1 MKLKTKIHLFSTLLM
16 LVILTLTNTGIYF
29 VYEKLA
35 YDTEYNQLK
44 TQSQDLIAS
53 LSQMTEKTNPATV
66 LHAYRPPNGAVRIL
80 GPTGKLKVESESA
93 EGIRSY
99 HPEIKPGER
108 YSIGEFDNTPILT
121 MREPVIWTDGKVV
134 ELQTIQLL
142 SDVKHNLSLL
152 KLILFGVTLIAMIPI
167 TISSVA
173 LGRIVIQPIDNLIK
187 TMSQSRQTGTYEKI
201 EVPAEGKDE
210 MAQMGHEFNDMMG
223 QLESNFKK
231 QEQFVSNASH
241 ELKTP
246 LTVIESYARLLSRRG
261 FDDLSVA
268 KEAVGAILGESIRMK
283 DMIEQMLHLARNQE
297 HVAFKFE
304 ETDINSLVEKT
315 LQPMRQAHARDFIL
329 EGNGSVVVVTD
340 AEKLRQL
347 LFILLDNARKYSER
361 EIKTTISENETAI
374 SITVTDYG
382 NGIPKEALPH
392 IFDRFYRVH
401 EDRNRKTGGTGLG
414 LAIAK
419 ELADGLGAELNLES
433 SVGVGTT
440 FRIIMPKKQILTDF

>member
-29 VYEKLA
+29 VYGKLA
-35 YDTEYNQLK
+35 FDTEYNQLK
-44 TQSQDLIAS
+44 TQSQELIAS
-53 LSQMTEKTNPATV
+53 LSKMNGKTNPATV
-66 LHAYRPPNGAVRIL
+66 LHAYSPPKGAVRIL
-80 GPTGKLKVESESA
+80 DPTGKVKVESPSE
-93 EGIRSY
+93 EGIESY
-99 HPEIKPGER
+99 SAEIKPGER

-134 ELQTIQLL
+134 ELQMIQLL

-187 TMSQSRQTGTYEKI
+187 TMSQSRKTGTYEKI

-223 QLESNFKK
+223 QLERNFKK

-261 FDDLSVA
+261 FDDRSVA
-268 KEAVGAILGESIRMK
+268 EEAVGAILGESIRMK
-283 DMIEQMLHLARNQE
+283 GMIEQMLHLARNQE
-297 HVAFKFE
+297 HVAFNFE
-304 ETDINSLVEKT
+304 ETDINSLVGKT

-329 EGNGSVVVVTD
+329 EGNGSVVAVTD

-374 SITVTDYG
+374 SIAVTDYG
-382 NGIPKEALPH
+382 NGIPEEALPH

-419 ELADGLGAELNLES
+419 ELADGLGAELKIES